1 MNLVII
7 DIKNKDLRRIPKHI
21 LSKLKAWVEKV
32 EELGIR
38 EVRLSIGYHDEP
50 LNGGRKGQRSIRLSK
65 LWRAIYIENKGN
77 LEIVV
82 IEVTPH
88 KY

>member
-50 LNGGRKGQRSIRLSK
+50 LSGDRKGQRSIRLSK